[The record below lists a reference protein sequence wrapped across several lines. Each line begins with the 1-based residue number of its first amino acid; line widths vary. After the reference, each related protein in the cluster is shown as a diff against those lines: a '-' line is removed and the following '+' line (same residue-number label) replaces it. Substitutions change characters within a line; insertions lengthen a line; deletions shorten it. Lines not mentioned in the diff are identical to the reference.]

1 VVDEKAP
8 PGKQGLHG
16 WKAAAAVFGC
26 GTLAAFGV
34 FGVLV
39 GVASLFFNTVSS
51 GITTE
56 TDPSAQ
62 GVVPEQTIKP
72 RDSMPTGSLDLC
84 GGTIPQVNE
93 VSATRTDAGGN
104 YSDPGEGKTPRT
116 VVDECTWNV
125 IPAGDRSSVWTLDF
139 SYESFVAD
147 EEGNEASTQADA
159 RFEESVS
166 FLGGLALG
174 SRSEGSA
181 DIADR
186 SHYVHG
192 LTEEGATVY
201 AMVVRSGDTVYEM
214 NFETDRGFSSGEL
227 TPVSLFEHERDALV
241 EYIEVRLGI
250 LGPG

>member
-1 VVDEKAP
+1 MVDQKAP
-8 PGKQGLHG
+8 PSKQGLHG

-26 GTLAAFGV
+26 GTLAAFGI

-39 GVASLFFNTVSS
+39 GLTSLFFNTVSS
-51 GITTE
+51 GITPE
-56 TDPSAQ
+56 TDSSAE

-72 RDSMPTGSLDLC
+72 RDSMPTDSLDLC

-93 VSATRTDAGGN
+93 VSATRTDPGGS
-104 YSDPGEGKTPRT
+104 YSDPGEGETPRT
-116 VVDECTWNV
+116 VTDECTWNV
-125 IPAGDRSSVWTLDF
+125 IPAGDMSSVWTLDF

-147 EEGNEASTQADA
+147 EEGNEASAQAGT
-159 RFEESVS
+159 RFDEGVS
-166 FLGGLALG
+166 LIDEIALA

-181 DIADR
+181 GVADA

-192 LTEEGATVY
+192 LTEEGTTVY
-201 AMVVRSGDTVYEM
+201 AMVVRSGDTVYRM
-214 NFETDRGFSSGEL
+214 NFETDRDFPSAEL
-227 TPVSLFEHERDALV
+227 APVSLFEHERDALV